1 MFLPRSSFSVP
12 ENGGWRAQV
21 DVALA
26 LGETALQM
34 LQNEILEM
42 IARGGPLDATA
53 RALCRRVE
61 ALLPG
66 SACSI
71 VQLDMTGQLKALA
84 GPSLPDAFNH
94 AFDGLAIGP
103 RVAACG
109 SAVYLAQVVETPDIA
124 TDPRWSALAAQ
135 ALEHGLRACWS
146 APVVGGDGVVLGAFS
161 VYYREPRLRTEAEAE
176 LAQGSIHLCAI
187 AMEGDRRTG
196 DLRRLIYRDLL
207 TDLPNRA
214 AFEAVAARLTD
225 DTRPGAVL
233 IVDLDN
239 LKTVNDAF
247 GQKAGDCL
255 LQATAKRVEE
265 AAAPF
270 RVFRLG
276 GDEFAVVIDDA
287 EIDAAELDILAGRVL
302 AGLSE
307 PVDCNGNLT
316 TPLATLGG
324 ALADAEATLGD
335 LRKKA
340 EFALCHAKTARL
352 GGFAIYSPALDHTV
366 SRRLC
371 AIRTVEAALNEDRVD
386 AHYQPI
392 VRIDTGEIVGLE
404 ALFRVITPEGEI
416 VSAGDCFEATL
427 DVHTATRLTGRML
440 AIVSH
445 DVRTWL
451 DQGIW
456 FQHVGINASS
466 ADLQSGRFHEA
477 LAEAF
482 ERENVPLSHVILEVT
497 ESVYMGREGHEV
509 RGAIQDLRARGLR
522 IALDDFGTGFASL
535 THLLSMPVDILKID
549 KSFIAPMEP
558 GSRGAAITEG
568 VLAIASRLGIRVVAE
583 GVETAAQAEQLRK
596 WGCFLGQ
603 GYFYSPAVDRTAVTR
618 LLLEKAQARDSVALS
633 AAIAAPVADL
643 RAFDLH
649 EASVVHPGDDI
660 RETLVRYAILLC
672 GADWRVVSER
682 RQFGRFSSR
691 SAALQCALGLAREA
705 MASGASVEILHADL
719 GGELRAFH
727 LPRSWRSAA

>member
-1 MFLPRSSFSVP
+1 
-12 ENGGWRAQV
+12 
-21 DVALA
+21 
-26 LGETALQM
+26 M

-42 IARGGPLDATA
+42 IARGGPLGATA
-53 RALCRRVE
+53 RALCLRVE

-66 SACSI
+66 SACSV
-71 VQLDMTGQLKALA
+71 VQLDMMGQLKAVA
-84 GPSLPDAFNH
+84 GPSLPDAFNQ

-124 TDPRWSALAAQ
+124 GDPRWSALGPL

-146 APVVGGDGVVLGAFS
+146 APIVGGDGVVLGAFT
-161 VYYREPRLRTEAEAE
+161 VYYREPKVRTEAEVE

-196 DLRRLIYRDLL
+196 DLRRLIYRDIL

-214 AFEAVAARLTD
+214 AFEAVSARLTD
-225 DTRPGAVL
+225 DARLGAVL

-255 LQATAKRVEE
+255 IQATAKKVEE

-276 GDEFAVVIDDA
+276 GDEFAVLIDGADT
-287 EIDAAELDILAGRVL
+287 DAARLEELAGRIL

-307 PVDCNGNLT
+307 PVDCDGHLT
-316 TPLATLGG
+316 TPQATIGG
-324 ALADAEATLGD
+324 ALAGPDASLGD
-335 LRKKA
+335 LRQRA
-340 EFALCHAKTARL
+340 EFALSHAKTARL
-352 GGFAIYSPALDHTV
+352 GGFAIYSPALDDTI

-371 AIRTVEAALNEDRVD
+371 AIRTVEAALNEDRID
-386 AHYQPI
+386 AYYQPI

-404 ALFRVITPEGEI
+404 ALFRVIVEEGG
-416 VSAGDCFEATL
+416 VLSAGECFEATT
-427 DVHTATRLTGRML
+427 DVHTATRLSRRML
-440 AIVSH
+440 GIVAR

-477 LAEAF
+477 LSEAF
-482 ERENVPLSHVILEVT
+482 EREDVPLSHVILEVT

-509 RGAIQDLRARGLR
+509 GGAVQDLRARGLR

-549 KSFIAPMEP
+549 KSFVAQIEA

-568 VLAIASRLGIRVVAE
+568 VLAIAGRLGIKVVAE
-583 GVETAAQAEQLRK
+583 GIETRAQAERLQR
-596 WGCFLGQ
+596 WGCSLGQ
-603 GYFYSPAVDRTAVTR
+603 GFFYSPAVDRQAVTR
-618 LLLEKAQARDSVALS
+618 LLVEKAQARAPEAV
-633 AAIAAPVADL
+633 AAPSVTPTVDL
-643 RAFDLH
+643 R
-649 EASVVHPGDDI
+649 EAPVPGPAGVSG
-660 RETLVRYAILLC
+660 ETLVRYAILLC
-672 GADWRVVSER
+672 GGDWRVVSER
-682 RQFGRFSSR
+682 RQFGRFPSR

-727 LPRSWRSAA
+727 LPQSWRSAA